1 MDAQSPEGFAAQE
14 EAGYLVAF
22 DTTLTRELELE
33 GLARDLVRGVQDAR
47 KKAGFEVQDRIAL
60 HLDLQGDAREA
71 AEAWQE
77 YLMSET
83 LAETLVF
90 AAADGFEADVE
101 GGKAY
106 LERLET
112 VSHN

>member
-1 MDAQSPEGFAAQE
+1 ME

-33 GLARDLVRGVQDAR
+33 GLARDLVRGIQDGR
-47 KKAGFEVQDRIAL
+47 KKAGFEVSDRITL
-60 HLDLQGDAREA
+60 HLELSGDAREA

-83 LAETLVF
+83 LDETLSFGRARGF
-90 AAADGFEADVE
+90 AAEVE
-101 GGKAY
+101 GGTAY
-106 LERLET
+106 LEKLERDGST
-112 VSHN
+112 AGS

>member
-1 MDAQSPEGFAAQE
+1 MPDAGTAAYSCIN
-14 EAGYLVAF
+14 A
-22 DTTLTRELELE
+22 
-33 GLARDLVRGVQDAR
+33 
-47 KKAGFEVQDRIAL
+47 
-60 HLDLQGDAREA
+60 EA

-83 LAETLVF
+83 LAEDLRFGT
-90 AAADGFEADVE
+90 ASGFETELE

-106 LERLET
+106 LERVEV

>member
-1 MDAQSPEGFAAQE
+1 ME

-22 DTTLTRELELE
+22 DTTLTHELRLE
-33 GLARDLVRGVQDAR
+33 GLARDLVRGIQDGR
-47 KKAGFEVQDRIAL
+47 KKAGFEVQDRITL
-60 HLDLQGDAREA
+60 HLDLTGEAREA

-83 LAETLVF
+83 LAEDLRFGT
-90 AAADGFEADVE
+90 ASGFEAELE

-106 LERLET
+106 LEKVE
-112 VSHN
+112 VSSHN